1 MDIYLVKGFN
11 SQHALSNMD
20 EYAPYINRTI
30 YGIYSKGDELHTTI
44 HAGHPNGLTLKE
56 LVKLTACIEESARSI
71 AEQCEI
77 PFDSSEIEVK
87 LNIHSP
93 GLIELIG
100 ALAGAG
106 VILSLFVFSINNLL
120 NGGKLKISLKK
131 DGATNNLNF
140 SVDSESSG
148 ILGNQ
153 QRGKLIELSEKK
165 QLLEMVNQL
174 DIKTPE
180 IVSAILNGDKITP
193 QMISE
198 AESTKVLYMKS
209 EDSVPKLIESNDNPS
224 PAEDQREK

>member
-1 MDIYLVKGFN
+1 M
-11 SQHALSNMD
+11 
-20 EYAPYINRTI
+20 
-30 YGIYSKGDELHTTI
+30 
-44 HAGHPNGLTLKE
+44 
-56 LVKLTACIEESARSI
+56 
-71 AEQCEI
+71 
-77 PFDSSEIEVK
+77 
-87 LNIHSP
+87 
-93 GLIELIG
+93 
-100 ALAGAG
+100 
-106 VILSLFVFSINNLL
+106 
-120 NGGKLKISLKK
+120 KISLKK

-153 QRGKLIELSEKK
+153 QIGKLIELSEKK

-198 AESTKVLYMKS
+198 AESTKVLYMKY